1 MGICL
6 ETISKTNPDEDEHA
20 AFCLKWLSSVSRYA
34 FNNVEEFISDIY
46 ASHILRTSM
55 QCLSGIE
62 VDMLLMKSYRSR
74 RHLDETTAS
83 DALPKY
89 DCPEFVS
96 MLRDFGERFAAWP
109 QLHGILSFMSTT
121 IWPFINPPVQMT
133 RHGAFPGFIRRY
145 SNSFTLHEQERA
157 GYLPKTAQRS
167 RQKYPQRNAGG

>member
-46 ASHILRTSM
+46 
-55 QCLSGIE
+55 
-62 VDMLLMKSYRSR
+62 MLLMKSYRSR

>member
-1 MGICL
+1 MLVNSKFCPEYSLMSLSLQVMRICL

-55 QCLSGIE
+55 QCLSGME

-74 RHLDETTAS
+74 RHLDQTEAA

-89 DCPEFVS
+89 ECAEFVS

-109 QLHGILSFMSTT
+109 QLHGIESF
-121 IWPFINPPVQMT
+121 FFFFFY
-133 RHGAFPGFIRRY
+133 RHLGL
-145 SNSFTLHEQERA
+145 N
-157 GYLPKTAQRS
+157 
-167 RQKYPQRNAGG
+167 